1 MPEIEITH
9 MCLACAAG
17 LYSECTNPEIVV
29 IDPEMALGVELEEPV
44 EWIIPCAVR
53 FSSIEPETAVKVKG
67 EIGRPLADPKDITD
81 PRSTGRKRAIIALP
95 GQTGMLCQ
103 WAGLKWAGGGV
114 QPIVG
119 CAGNKLAEFKKNED
133 KPEGID
139 SRIERHHGPNKAVLD
154 NSVGVNLHGICSD
167 CHHRW
172 HELNDPF
179 YEGERPAA
187 EFEWLPA
194 LPYYSHDPHTKATDD
209 ERQSS
214 EAWWAQGKK
223 DRQTYPV
230 ELPPEDRLRQPAE
243 ESILTDNTTENPFED
258 PDNPFDII

>member
-1 MPEIEITH
+1 MTDIEITH

-17 LYSECTNPEIVV
+17 LYEECTNPEVV
-29 IDPEMALGVELEEPV
+29 QDYTG

-53 FSSIEPETAVKVKG
+53 FQFVEQEVAVKRKG
-67 EIGRPLADPKDITD
+67 EIGRPLSDPSAITD
-81 PRSTGRKRAIIALP
+81 PLSTGRKRAKIAIP
-95 GQTGMLCQ
+95 GQTGMVCQ

-154 NSVGVNLHGICSD
+154 NAVGVNLHGICSD

-172 HELNDPF
+172 HELNDDA
-179 YEGERPAA
+179 YEGTRPPA

-194 LPYYSHDPHTKATDD
+194 EPYYAHDPFTKADD
-209 ERQSS
+209 EEREMS
-214 EAWWAQGKK
+214 ESWWAINKALRDK
-223 DRQTYPV
+223 FPV
-230 ELPPEDRLRQPAE
+230 EPPPADRLREPAE
-243 ESILTDNTTENPFED
+243 ESILNPDESNPFED
-258 PDNPFDII
+258 PDDNPFEL